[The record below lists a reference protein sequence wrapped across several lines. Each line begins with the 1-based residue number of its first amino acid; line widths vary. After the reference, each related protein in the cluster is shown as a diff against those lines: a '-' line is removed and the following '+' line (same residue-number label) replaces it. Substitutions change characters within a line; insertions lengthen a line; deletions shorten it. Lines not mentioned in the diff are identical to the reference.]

1 MNESFANQVE
11 VIKHTSTIAHLS
23 TRLFYLYSVL
33 LNSLERLRANRAER
47 IKYPSIDG
55 NNFKDKQ
62 IGMDLKALR
71 VI

>member
-1 MNESFANQVE
+1 
-11 VIKHTSTIAHLS
+11 
-23 TRLFYLYSVL
+23 
-33 LNSLERLRANRAER
+33 LETLRANGAER

-62 IGMDLKALR
+62 IDMDLKALR